1 MTNAQ
6 LLELESLKKD
16 LSIVIQSADKGGVV
30 VILDRKDYAF
40 EIQRQLSN
48 SAFYK
53 KLSMNPLAHFKT
65 SVHNTLQL
73 FVDSGL
79 WTKGE
84 YEYMCVEHLITPVLY
99 TLPKIPKQYREIPPG
114 RPIVAA
120 IGSLT
125 EQISAFVDFHL
136 QPLVTSLPSYIKNTM
151 EFIEL
156 MKNVK

>member
-6 LLELESLKKD
+6 LLELESLNKD
-16 LSIVIQSADKGGVV
+16 LSIVIQSADKGGAV

-84 YEYMCVEHLITPVLY
+84 YE
-99 TLPKIPKQYREIPPG
+99 
-114 RPIVAA
+114 
-120 IGSLT
+120 
-125 EQISAFVDFHL
+125 
-136 QPLVTSLPSYIKNTM
+136 
-151 EFIEL
+151 
-156 MKNVK
+156 